1 MDTSGTLAPARNQNI
16 YLLLKRLQ
24 SSGYI
29 QVSSNIMTD
38 FSIKI
43 INQNWICET
52 NNETDLCSHGQFE
65 LIIGNKKILSLED
78 DLNWT
83 ISTST
88 LNLLKCIESNHLANE
103 NFDLILHCGELLMLN
118 CPIGIYL
125 DLTHDNEEITIEN
138 IVKQFGTSEKSIV
151 KYSDLKVKISKREFA
166 IQVLKI
172 AECVIDFFEKQPE
185 RKFSDETEKNMWK
198 NFWIEFNALYEDGK
212 EKYYC

>member
-1 MDTSGTLAPARNQNI
+1 MLAAATDGKHGN
-16 YLLLKRLQ
+16 
-24 SSGYI
+24 
-29 QVSSNIMTD
+29 VSSNIMTD

-52 NNETDLCSHGQFE
+52 DNESDLCSHGQFE
-65 LIIGNKKILSLED
+65 LIIGNEKILSLED
-78 DLNWT
+78 DLDWT

-103 NFDLILHCGELLMLN
+103 NFDLILHCGELLMLS

-125 DLTHDNEEITIEN
+125 DLIHVDDKIIIEN

-151 KYSDLKVKISKREFA
+151 KYSDLKVKIPKKEFA

-172 AECVIDFFEKQPE
+172 AEIVIDFFEKQPE
-185 RKFSDETEKNMWK
+185 RKFSNETDKNMWE
-198 NFWIEFNALYEDGK
+198 NFWIEFNELYENGK
-212 EKYYC
+212 NKYYC